1 MNYRHAFHAGNFAD
15 CVKHA
20 LLVWLVR
27 AMQRKEAGL
36 FILDTHAGIG
46 AYDLTSEAATR
57 TGEWR
62 DGIGR
67 LVDAPPGALADYVGL
82 VKASDSYPGSPA
94 LVRALLRP
102 QDRLVCCELHREDVA
117 TLRRRFA
124 RDRQVEVH
132 HRDGWEA
139 LGALLPPRERRGL
152 ILIDPPYEAEDE
164 LAKVMDGLRTGLK
177 RFGTGVFVVWY
188 PIKHRAPLR
197 SFEAAL
203 RGLRDVV
210 TAELWL
216 RPPLDPARL
225 NGCGLAVV
233 NPPFGF
239 EAAAEPILAAL
250 ADRLGGP
257 EAGHAVARLADE

>member
-62 DGIGR
+62 AGIGR

-139 LGALLPPRERRGL
+139 LGLARESSWSGIRSSTAPRYDRSRPRCAGCATWSPPSCGCARRWTRRG
-152 ILIDPPYEAEDE
+152 
-164 LAKVMDGLRTGLK
+164 
-177 RFGTGVFVVWY
+177 
-188 PIKHRAPLR
+188 
-197 SFEAAL
+197 
-203 RGLRDVV
+203 
-210 TAELWL
+210 
-216 RPPLDPARL
+216 
-225 NGCGLAVV
+225 
-233 NPPFGF
+233 
-239 EAAAEPILAAL
+239 
-250 ADRLGGP
+250 
-257 EAGHAVARLADE
+257 